1 MRKIDVL
8 TWAIKGAEKEY
19 QAQRK
24 GNYVTKDDVLRSM
37 YQRNMQECRQ
47 AIEEL
52 LDIASRTKAN
62 EEM

>member
-24 GNYVTKDDVLRSM
+24 GNYATKDDVLRSM
-37 YQRNMQECRQ
+37 YQRNMQECRK

-52 LDIASRTKAN
+52 LDIASRIKAE

>member
-1 MRKIDVL
+1 MTNMEIIEASKI
-8 TWAIKGAEKEY
+8 AKGSYA
-19 QAQRK
+19 
-24 GNYVTKDDVLRSM
+24 TKDDVLRSM

-52 LDIASRTKAN
+52 LDIAIRTKAG